1 MYLVLCYNDILQV
14 LVAYLFFIH
23 TAPVKFIQKTKQIQ
37 VKLNDDAHIQCI
49 AVGDKPLQISW
60 KGSTNMPI
68 LKDIDRR

>member
-1 MYLVLCYNDILQV
+1 MWYRVIM
-14 LVAYLFFIH
+14 LFLKCLLYIYFFYVYV
-23 TAPVKFIQKTKQIQ
+23 APVKFIQKTKQIQ

-60 KGSTNMPI
+60 KGSTNVPI

>member
-1 MYLVLCYNDILQV
+1 MIFYKC
-14 LVAYLFFIH
+14 LFFNWFFLYL
-23 TAPVKFIQKTKQIQ
+23 APVKFIQKTKQIQ

>member
-1 MYLVLCYNDILQV
+1 
-14 LVAYLFFIH
+14 
-23 TAPVKFIQKTKQIQ
+23 VKFIQKTKQIQ